1 MIIVCGAT
9 GRIGGAAVR
18 GLRSRGIQVKA
29 LVRDPA
35 KAGALAEQGC
45 VLAKADLHDELA
57 VTEVFRGADGVLVI
71 CPLGPGPD
79 DVAGDAQRMIDVMG
93 AALDATRPRSVV
105 AISDYG
111 AHLPEGTGITMI
123 LHRLEVRLRAIPV
136 TTTFVRSAEH
146 MTNWLRQLP
155 AARAQGVLPSL
166 HHPVT
171 RAFPIVSAFDVGVVA
186 AELLAVPRAPSST
199 PHVLHVEG
207 PRRHTASDIAEAFA
221 RKLARPVVARE
232 LPRVEWTKAL
242 AGLGPSYAHLVAELQ
257 DAHNKGL
264 IDVEPGGAVRRG
276 TTELADA
283 FGAQG

>member
-1 MIIVCGAT
+1 VHARARSASSGART
-9 GRIGGAAVR
+9 AKEGAHGRWQDAAAGAFWHQHERA
-18 GLRSRGIQVKA
+18 
-29 LVRDPA
+29 PA
-35 KAGALAEQGC
+35 RKAGREGAWSDAGAPMTGVQG
-45 VLAKADLHDELA
+45 H
-57 VTEVFRGADGVLVI
+57 
-71 CPLGPGPD
+71 
-79 DVAGDAQRMIDVMG
+79 
-93 AALDATRPRSVV
+93 
-105 AISDYG
+105 G

-123 LHRLEVRLRAIPV
+123 LHRLEVRLRAIAV